1 MQYTET
7 LTEEHQTAYL
17 IIPGITDHEEENFIF
32 LVIFTLFLESGADP
46 GFQVR
51 GGVRLYLR
59 QGVWGPP

>member
-1 MQYTET
+1 MMQYIET

-17 IIPGITDHEEENFIF
+17 IMPGITDHEEENFIF

-51 GGVRLYLR
+51 GA
-59 QGVWGPP
+59 